1 MSLTGGGGGNNP
13 LGRLGNGERQVVCCF
28 MNHQVSFGVVPVS
41 GGWFSSL
48 VLVCPPP
55 PPPASTD
62 FNAMPPRL
70 SKRQQRELEEI
81 STLAAV
87 SPVKAE
93 SGPEEE
99 ETMMASG
106 RSGPSKAAPSAFS
119 LVLGSFME
127 SNRPV

>member
-1 MSLTGGGGGNNP
+1 
-13 LGRLGNGERQVVCCF
+13 
-28 MNHQVSFGVVPVS
+28 MNHRVSFG
-41 GGWFSSL
+41 L
-48 VLVCPPP
+48 VTT
-55 PPPASTD
+55 STTSEPR
-62 FNAMPPRL
+62 FQRHAPRL
-70 SKRQQRELEEI
+70 SKRQQRELEETP
-81 STLAAV
+81 TLAAV

-93 SGPEEE
+93 SEPEEE